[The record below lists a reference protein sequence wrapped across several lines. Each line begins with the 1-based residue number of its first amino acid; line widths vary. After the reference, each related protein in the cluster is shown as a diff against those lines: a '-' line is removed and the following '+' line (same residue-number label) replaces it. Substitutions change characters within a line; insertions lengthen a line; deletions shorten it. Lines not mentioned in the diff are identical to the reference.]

1 MSGVSSFTCSSLSA
15 FWVGLDRPFI
25 IEMVGLDNL
34 SEVRFDIMK
43 FCCCCLPNIGA
54 LAPTDP
60 VAKSLPYLLIILA
73 GILVVTVWWPVTMDG
88 TKLYFVSS
96 CSPNPR
102 DVLNMSLFCV
112 PDKCVASLLFIALL
126 NMPASTTLLSLVSP
140 AFVPPRAVRGLA
152 LLLDAEY
159 GF

>member
-1 MSGVSSFTCSSLSA
+1 MSQTSKERQVWQISLQVASDLYSVTEFESFLITY
-15 FWVGLDRPFI
+15 FGLDRPFI

-73 GILVVTVWWPVTMDG
+73 GILVVTV
-88 TKLYFVSS
+88 
-96 CSPNPR
+96 
-102 DVLNMSLFCV
+102 
-112 PDKCVASLLFIALL
+112 
-126 NMPASTTLLSLVSP
+126 
-140 AFVPPRAVRGLA
+140 
-152 LLLDAEY
+152 
-159 GF
+159 